1 MGGYPLDSLL
11 AQCYSA
17 FMQMPNTRQIRRI
30 LAVVIVAST
39 VALVAAIL
47 FRQFRSTPPETA
59 SKPISPEVDMSLSRL
74 TFSEMKGNNKLWDLT
89 AERADYDK
97 EAALAKLT
105 GVRTEIYDGKAGG
118 MIITSK
124 KGSYHEVQHLVTMQE
139 KVHAV
144 TKKGMVF
151 DTEQLEYRSGPGLVV
166 TNRPVKVVDGRL
178 TLTAQGMEMSLH
190 QEEVRFR
197 GAVHAVIEGAHAKR

>member
-1 MGGYPLDSLL
+1 
-11 AQCYSA
+11 
-17 FMQMPNTRQIRRI
+17 MQMPNARQIRRI

-39 VALVAAIL
+39 VALVVAIL

-59 SKPISPEVDMSLSRL
+59 PKSISPEVDMSLSKL
-74 TFSEMKGNNKLWDLT
+74 TFFEMKGNEKLWDLA

-118 MIITSK
+118 VVITSK
-124 KGSYHEVQHLVTMQE
+124 TGRYHETQRLVIMQE

-151 DTEQLEYRSGPGLVV
+151 DTEQLEYRSGPGLVT

>member
-1 MGGYPLDSLL
+1 M
-11 AQCYSA
+11 
-17 FMQMPNTRQIRRI
+17 
-30 LAVVIVAST
+30 VIVAST

-47 FRQFRSTPPETA
+47 FRQFHATSPETA
-59 SKPISPEVDMSLSRL
+59 SKPISPEVDMSLSQL
-74 TFSEMKGNNKLWDLT
+74 NFSEMKGSEKLWDLT

-118 MIITSK
+118 LTITSK
-124 KGSYHEVQHLVTMQE
+124 KGSYHEAQHLVTMQE

-151 DTEQLEYRSGPGLVV
+151 DTEQLEYRSGPGLVI
-166 TNRPVKVVDGRL
+166 THHPVKVVDGRL
-178 TLTAQGMEMSLH
+178 TLTAQGMEMSL
-190 QEEVRFR
+190 QNEDVRFR
-197 GAVHAVIEGAHAKR
+197 GAVHAVIEGVHAKR

>member
-1 MGGYPLDSLL
+1 
-11 AQCYSA
+11 
-17 FMQMPNTRQIRRI
+17 MQMPNTRQIRRI

-39 VALVAAIL
+39 VALVMAIL

-59 SKPISPEVDMSLSRL
+59 SKPISPEVDMSLSKL
-74 TFSEMKGNNKLWDLT
+74 TFSEMKGNEKLWDLT

-118 MIITSK
+118 VTITSK
-124 KGSYHEVQHLVTMQE
+124 TGRYHEAQHLVIMQE

-151 DTEQLEYRSGPGLVV
+151 DTELLEYRSGPGVV
-166 TNRPVKVVDGRL
+166 LTNRPVKVVDGRL
-178 TLTAQGMEMSLH
+178 TLTAQGMEMTLH
-190 QEEVRFR
+190 DEKVRFQ
-197 GAVHAVIEGAHAKR
+197 GPVNAVMEGTHAKH

>member
-1 MGGYPLDSLL
+1 M
-11 AQCYSA
+11 
-17 FMQMPNTRQIRRI
+17 
-30 LAVVIVAST
+30 VIVAST

-97 EAALAKLT
+97 EAALAKLI

-118 MIITSK
+118 VTITSK
-124 KGSYHEVQHLVTMQE
+124 KGSYHEAQHLVTMQE

-151 DTEQLEYRSGPGLVV
+151 DTEQLEYRSGPGLVA
-166 TNRPVKVVDGRL
+166 THHPVKVVDGRL

>member
-1 MGGYPLDSLL
+1 
-11 AQCYSA
+11 
-17 FMQMPNTRQIRRI
+17 MQMPNTRQIRRI

-39 VALVAAIL
+39 VALVVAIL

-59 SKPISPEVDMSLSRL
+59 SKSISPEVDMSLSKL
-74 TFSEMKGNNKLWDLT
+74 TFSEMKGNEKLWDMT

-118 MIITSK
+118 IVITSK
-124 KGSYHEVQHLVTMQE
+124 TGRYHETQRLVIMQE

-166 TNRPVKVVDGRL
+166 TNQPVKVVDGRL

>member
-1 MGGYPLDSLL
+1 
-11 AQCYSA
+11 
-17 FMQMPNTRQIRRI
+17 MQMPNTRQIRRI

-39 VALVAAIL
+39 VALVVAIL

-59 SKPISPEVDMSLSRL
+59 PKSISPEVDMSLSKL
-74 TFSEMKGNNKLWDLT
+74 TFSEMKGNEKLWDLT

-105 GVRTEIYDGKAGG
+105 GVRTEIYGGKAGG
-118 MIITSK
+118 LTITSK
-124 KGSYHEVQHLVTMQE
+124 TGSYHETQRLVVMQE

-151 DTEQLEYRSGPGLVV
+151 DTEQLEYHSGPGLV
-166 TNRPVKVVDGRL
+166 TTDKPVKVVDGRL

-190 QEEVRFR
+190 QEQVRFR
-197 GAVHAVIEGAHAKR
+197 GAVHAVIEGADAKR

>member
-1 MGGYPLDSLL
+1 
-11 AQCYSA
+11 
-17 FMQMPNTRQIRRI
+17 MQMPNTRQIRRI

-97 EAALAKLT
+97 EAALAKLI

-118 MIITSK
+118 MVITSK
-124 KGSYHEVQHLVTMQE
+124 KGSYHEAQHLVTMQE

>member
-1 MGGYPLDSLL
+1 
-11 AQCYSA
+11 
-17 FMQMPNTRQIRRI
+17 MQMPNTRQIRRI

-39 VALVAAIL
+39 VALVVAIL

-59 SKPISPEVDMSLSRL
+59 PKSISPEVDMSLSKL
-74 TFSEMKGNNKLWDLT
+74 TFSEMKGNEKLWDMT

-118 MIITSK
+118 VTITSK
-124 KGSYHEVQHLVTMQE
+124 TGRYHETQRLVIMQE

-151 DTEQLEYRSGPGLVV
+151 DTEQLEYRSGPGLVT